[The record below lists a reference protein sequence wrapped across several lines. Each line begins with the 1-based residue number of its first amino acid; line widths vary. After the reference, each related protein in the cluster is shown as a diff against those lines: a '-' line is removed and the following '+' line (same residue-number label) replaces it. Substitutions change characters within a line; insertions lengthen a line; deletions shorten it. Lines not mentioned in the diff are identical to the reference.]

1 MNILL
6 SSALA
11 TILGGLK
18 IFIPTIASTVGVPKE
33 DQDAVT
39 TLADN
44 LIAYIQKPE
53 PLDQEF
59 LDNCNALVMILKNI
73 KAGSNAEISRAFA
86 FVIGGLEG
94 LKIEILSSV
103 PPTASVTPM

>member
-18 IFIPTIASTVGVPKE
+18 IFIPTIASTVGIPKE
-33 DQDAVT
+33 DQEAAAV
-39 TLADN
+39 LADN

-53 PLDQEF
+53 PLEHEF
-59 LDNCNALVMILKNI
+59 LDDCDALVTILKNI
-73 KAGSNAEISRAFA
+73 KAKSNTEIARALA

-94 LKIEILSSV
+94 LKAELQPV
-103 PPTASVTPM
+103 PQPA